1 MSVKVTAEIR
11 AGLRKLID
19 EWGSALE
26 IERRTHVAN
35 SSISRYLSGFLP
47 RMNDTTWRA
56 LYPHLAKYLP
66 DPPDVEEF
74 LPTAT
79 PSPSEDIFRRIV
91 YSEALS
97 DEEKIKFLKMI
108 LTIKDIIYL
117 ISRLQVNHI
126 PLKTIKMTLEKYTKN
141 YLRNIR
147 ILL

>member
-108 LTIKDIIYL
+108 VPPSSDAGA
-117 ISRLQVNHI
+117 
-126 PLKTIKMTLEKYTKN
+126 
-141 YLRNIR
+141 LRR
-147 ILL
+147 RRSVSGASPARRARRRVRRAPAR